1 MIFLKIITFS
11 TLKGGVGKSSCL
23 FNISGILAE
32 DNKKVL
38 AIDIDPQGNTTN
50 NFGIDRTVPSFKSF
64 KDIMEDNLSLNEVIV
79 KSPIEEL
86 PSLDIIPSS
95 IFLTGTEM
103 RLVSLAGREYILKNY
118 IEENLHIFSSYD
130 YILIDTNPS
139 MSIINQNAFV
149 AADSIILV
157 SDISMN
163 SLEGSELFIA
173 LWNDISKRLRL
184 EDKISGFLINMFD
197 KRINLSSQFFDFCKN
212 HQDISKLLFNTVIPN
227 NVKIKE
233 SELEAKPINIY
244 DTSSSGYKA
253 YINLYD
259 EMKER
264 GIL

>member
-38 AIDIDPQGNTTN
+38 ALDIDPQGNTTN

-64 KDIMEDNLSLNEVIV
+64 K
-79 KSPIEEL
+79 
-86 PSLDIIPSS
+86 
-95 IFLTGTEM
+95 
-103 RLVSLAGREYILKNY
+103 LVSLAGREYILKNY
-118 IEENLHIFSSYD
+118 IEENMDKFSSYD

-149 AADSIILV
+149 AADNIILV

-184 EDKISGFLINMFD
+184 QPKISGFLINMFD

-233 SELEAKPINIY
+233 SELEAKPINLY

-253 YINLYD
+253 YVNLYN

>member
-1 MIFLKIITFS
+1 MKIITFS

-23 FNISGILAE
+23 FNLSGILAQ

-50 NFGIDRTVPSFKSF
+50 NFGIDRTAPSFKSF
-64 KDIMEDNLSLNEVIV
+64 KDIMEDNLSLNEVII
-79 KSPIEEL
+79 KAPIDKL

-103 RLVSLAGREYILKNY
+103 RLVSFAGREYIFKNY
-118 IEENLHIFSSYD
+118 IEENIDIFSYYD

-149 AADSIILV
+149 AADNIILV

-184 EDKISGFLINMFD
+184 ENKISGFLINMFD
-197 KRINLSSQFFDFCKN
+197 RRINLSSQFFDFCKS
-212 HQDISKLLFNTVIPN
+212 HQDIGKLLFNTVIPN

-233 SELEAKPINIY
+233 SELEAKPISVY

-253 YINLYD
+253 YIDLYN

-264 GIL
+264 GIF